1 MAPAFGATPSG
12 GLRAR
17 RHLFKPAKTNFVS
30 LSNALLFFIITVSV
44 CDVRGAPGDNPVLAG
59 PIALMANPLGARGNV
74 RLIFYAT
81 TNAR

>member
-1 MAPAFGATPSG
+1 
-12 GLRAR
+12 
-17 RHLFKPAKTNFVS
+17 
-30 LSNALLFFIITVSV
+30 LLFFIITVSV